1 MSRHSRAGGML
12 LRLFLGF
19 TLAVVIGAG
28 ALYFSLSQPYQ
39 GFSNPVILDFPK
51 GTNTSEMAADLA
63 NSGVIRF
70 SWQFLLARTLRS
82 NARLQA
88 GEYQFTQPA
97 SVWTVFDRIARGDV
111 FFYELVVPEG
121 ANIFDIAENVNRLGF
136 LKGSD
141 FIVAARNPALIRD
154 LAPQAPTLE
163 GYLFPSTYRVTRNAT
178 VQQLCRM
185 MTDLFRKKWQAL
197 PRPADPAT
205 VNEIV
210 TLASLVEK
218 ETAVPEERALVA
230 SVYSNRMR
238 RGMALDCDPTTIYA
252 SLLDARYRGAIYRSD
267 LDSAN
272 AYNTY
277 RHPGLPP
284 GPIANPG
291 LASLQ
296 AALAPASTDF
306 LYFVAKPDGSGGHH
320 FSTSISEHDRAV
332 VDYRRSLQKVV
343 QAPPPPPVAPERR
356 VRHRRSGSTP

>member
-1 MSRHSRAGGML
+1 MSRNSRAGGML
-12 LRLFLGF
+12 LRLFLA
-19 TLAVVIGAG
+19 LVLVAMIGAG
-28 ALYFSLSQPYQ
+28 ALYFSLAQPYQ

-51 GTNTSEMAADLA
+51 GTNTSEMAAELS

-70 SWQFLLARTLRS
+70 SWQFLLARAFRS
-82 NARLQA
+82 SARLQA

-121 ANIFDIAENVNRLGF
+121 ANIFDISESVNRLGF
-136 LKGSD
+136 LKGPD

-185 MTDLFRKKWQAL
+185 MTDLFRKKWQEL
-197 PRPADPAT
+197 PRPPGAPP

-210 TLASLVEK
+210 TLASLIEK
-218 ETAVPEERALVA
+218 ETAVPEERPLVA
-230 SVYSNRMR
+230 SVYANRLR
-238 RGMALDCDPTTIYA
+238 LGMALDCDPTTIYA
-252 SLLDARYRGAIYRSD
+252 SLLDARYRGTIYRSD
-267 LDSAN
+267 LESAN

-277 RHPGLPP
+277 RHTGLPP

-291 LASLQ
+291 LASLK
-296 AALAPASTDF
+296 AALAPATTDY

-320 FSTSISEHDRAV
+320 FSSSISEHDRAV
-332 VDYRRSLQKVV
+332 VDYRRSVQKVA

-356 VRHRRSGSTP
+356 SKHRR